1 MKKID
6 GFLYQ
11 IGFPVM
17 LNQSNEKCI
26 FAVNVSI
33 SDKAENGVDGFEI
46 PAASELVE
54 KSRVRRVV
62 MFEAHL
68 VVLVEERQGLFWVL
82 RCFDIGDERYRP
94 AELCGVS
101 VKSLAAAARDGGL
114 GFVGAE
120 SLIWMVMGLQGIA
133 AAMAEKV
140 DRFRY

>member
-1 MKKID
+1 
-6 GFLYQ
+6 
-11 IGFPVM
+11 M
-17 LNQSNEKCI
+17 LNQSNEKGI

-33 SDKAENGVDGFEI
+33 SDKAENGVDSFEI

-62 MFEAHL
+62 VFEAHL

-82 RCFDIGDERYRP
+82 RFFDIGDERYRP
-94 AELCGVS
+94 AELCGAS
-101 VKSLAAAARDGGL
+101 VKSLAAARDGGL

-120 SLIWMVMGLQGIA
+120 SLIWLVMGLQGIA

-140 DRFRY
+140 DRFGS